1 MVFREVSVVEIREVL
16 RSWLAGAGL
25 RTVAG
30 QAGVDRKT
38 ARRYVEAAVAAGL
51 ARDGGTGQLTD
62 ELVGQVAEAVR
73 PVRPGGH
80 GQPWDRL
87 EACHPQIQAWVRQG
101 LTVVKI
107 GVLLERQGVAVP
119 YRTLHRFCAER
130 CGYGRAAV
138 TTVRVADG
146 EPGAECQLDFGYLGL
161 LADPVSGRQRKV
173 HALIFTACY
182 SRHMFV
188 WLSFTQTLAA
198 FVAGCEAAWVFFGGV
213 FKVLVLDYVPRDII
227 RVLCPAALCAAGRA
241 NRGGGPARGRGEGP
255 GGAGLGHITRSFYER
270 GCFLYLLA
278 ERKLPMLEDYFVKPQ
293 TIDRI
298 RASWIGPEIER
309 YVDWL
314 SEHGYRARNVPR
326 RVPVLV
332 AFGEFARARGAGT
345 VQDLPGHVEAFVA
358 GRIAR
363 RARARR
369 DGVVSP
375 TMAKEVRGPVE
386 QMLTVVLP
394 GFEGTCRRCRKQPFA
409 GVLPGFFEYLVAER
423 GLRPAAVESY
433 RHHLDRFE
441 TYLTRVGVEVSEVS
455 PALLSAFVTERSAA
469 GLAKTTVREGCG
481 VLRVFLRYAHREGV
495 LGRDLS
501 GTVGWPQAY
510 RLATIPRSITWSE
523 VDRVLGYV
531 DRRTPCGRRDY
542 AILLLLV
549 IYGLR
554 GREVAALRLD
564 DIDWKR
570 ERLAVP
576 ERKAGHSTAYPLSP
590 PVGDAIVDYL
600 RHGRPAT
607 TDRHLF
613 IRSLAPIRPLGA
625 AAVSACAR
633 RYLLLAGVDVPRP
646 GSHTL
651 RHTCVQRLVDAEF
664 SLKEIGDFV
673 GHRSPASTEIYAKV
687 AIESLRQVSL
697 GDGEEVLR

>member
-1 MVFREVSVVEIREVL
+1 
-16 RSWLAGAGL
+16 
-25 RTVAG
+25 
-30 QAGVDRKT
+30 
-38 ARRYVEAAVAAGL
+38 
-51 ARDGGTGQLTD
+51 
-62 ELVGQVAEAVR
+62 
-73 PVRPGGH
+73 
-80 GQPWDRL
+80 
-87 EACHPQIQAWVRQG
+87 
-101 LTVVKI
+101 
-107 GVLLERQGVAVP
+107 
-119 YRTLHRFCAER
+119 
-130 CGYGRAAV
+130 
-138 TTVRVADG
+138 
-146 EPGAECQLDFGYLGL
+146 
-161 LADPVSGRQRKV
+161 
-173 HALIFTACY
+173 
-182 SRHMFV
+182 
-188 WLSFTQTLAA
+188 
-198 FVAGCEAAWVFFGGV
+198 
-213 FKVLVLDYVPRDII
+213 
-227 RVLCPAALCAAGRA
+227 
-241 NRGGGPARGRGEGP
+241 
-255 GGAGLGHITRSFYER
+255 
-270 GCFLYLLA
+270 
-278 ERKLPMLEDYFVKPQ
+278 MLEDYFIKPQ
-293 TIDRI
+293 TVDRI

-314 SEHGYRARNVPR
+314 SGHGYRARNVPR

-332 AFGEFARARGAGT
+332 AFGEFTRARGAET

-358 GRIAR
+358 ERVAR
-363 RARARR
+363 CARARR
-369 DGVVSP
+369 DGVVGP
-375 TMAKEVRGPVE
+375 TLAKEVRGPVE

-394 GFEGTCRRCRKQPFA
+394 GFEGTGRRRRRLPFA
-409 GVLPGFFEYLVAER
+409 GALPGFFEYLVAER
-423 GLRPAAVESY
+423 GLRPAAVASY

-441 TYLTRVGVEVSEVS
+441 AYLARVGAGVGEVS

-501 GTVGWPQAY
+501 GTVEWPQAY

-523 VDRVLGYV
+523 VDRVLACV
-531 DRRTPCGRRDY
+531 DRRTPCGKRDY

-576 ERKAGHSTAYPLSP
+576 ERKAGHSTAFPLSP

-600 RHGRPAT
+600 RHGRPVT

-613 IRSLAPIRPLGA
+613 MRSLAPVRPLGA
-625 AAVSACAR
+625 AGLSACAR

-673 GHRSPASTEIYAKV
+673 GHRSAASTEVYAKV